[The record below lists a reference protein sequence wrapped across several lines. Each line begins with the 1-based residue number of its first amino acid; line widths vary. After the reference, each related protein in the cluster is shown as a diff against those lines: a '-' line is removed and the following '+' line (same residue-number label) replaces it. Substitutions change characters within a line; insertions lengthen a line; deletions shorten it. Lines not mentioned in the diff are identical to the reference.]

1 MTVDRIILVYD
12 ADSGVAALLLD
23 VCKKLFGREDCALCA
38 LTYSP
43 VGKRRAW
50 SACAKGL
57 GVAVEEL
64 HRDRLPA
71 DWGIARTELPCILGR
86 AGDERPRVLV
96 NRAEIIA
103 CHGSIDELERRL
115 RAALAAPAATVQP

>member
-71 DWGIARTELPCILGR
+71 DWGIARGELPCILGR
-86 AGDERPRVLV
+86 AGEARPFRLLG
-96 NRAEIIA
+96 RAELEA
-103 CHGSIDELERRL
+103 CHGRVDELERRL
-115 RAALAAPAATVQP
+115 RARLDTPAQAARP

>member
-71 DWGIARTELPCILGR
+71 DWGIARAELPCILGR
-86 AGDERPRVLV
+86 AGDERPVVLV

-115 RAALAAPAATVQP
+115 LAALAAPAATVQP